1 MTTPNDIVLRLAD
14 LSRSLGVAVEELAKL
29 DESYVRAKS
38 RHEFEYAKNYMSLD
52 GTVEERKQATIL
64 TVKDYRLDMD
74 IAESR
79 VRAQKELIRLL
90 QTRIDIG
97 RTMSATV
104 RSEVALAGYAP
115 S

>member
-1 MTTPNDIVLRLAD
+1 MTSPNDIVLRLAD
-14 LSRSLGVAVEELAKL
+14 LSRQLGFAVTELAKL
-29 DESYVRAKS
+29 DESAVRAKS
-38 RHEFEYAKNYMSLD
+38 RFEVEYARTFLNSS
-52 GTVEERKQATIL
+52 GTMDERKQATL
-64 TVKDYRLDMD
+64 LEVADQKLDFE

-104 RSEVALAGYAP
+104 RSEVSLAGYQP
-115 S
+115 